1 MTTSSSSSS
10 SLSSFFSFDNPY
22 INDLGGLSHGSLFRV
37 ADSVDTSVA
46 PGTSDPK
53 EDNHDK
59 PSYYDILTF
68 QSFLYSPNLT
78 WLIMAVVVWHI
89 YPYPLLQQTQQST
102 TEEEELVVAI
112 SFSFWHFFQQ
122 RLAFNM
128 LLSFGYI
135 GFWHVTLYGLHW
147 CHRPFVP
154 NRRYK
159 LQKVLH
165 NMFYTTLGV
174 LHWTAVEVAFVYCYR
189 TGRLSYGWNAT
200 SQVTTTPI
208 PEVTTTVTASILRL
222 LFTLVL
228 AMYTPSFRDIHF
240 YVAHRLIH
248 VRWLYKYIHAV
259 HHRNIDVEPFS
270 GLAMHPVE
278 HLWYYTCYAPFLIPL
293 SDIFGIDNNLI
304 NNNLINIP
312 FLWFWMGFHTALSPA
327 AAHSG
332 WEDHFSADLLHY
344 LHHRYCDCNYAAG
357 INFDVY
363 FGTYQASI
371 KKGSNNSS
379 NWKDKQQ
386 SLQQLEDRPVLDS
399 KATLERWWKP
409 EHPEYQL
416 GILALV
422 IASLW
427 AYSHS
432 LLSALPTAALIT
444 IGPAVWALIL
454 TISTRPSSSHL
465 LLSWRKTL
473 LAPFD
478 KDPWWSL
485 LLHFGLGFVLG
496 VLPSTYLLYLV
507 LS

>member
-1 MTTSSSSSS
+1 MTTSSS
-10 SLSSFFSFDNPY
+10 SLSSFFTFDSPY
-22 INDLGGLSHGSLFRV
+22 MNDLGGLSHGSLFRV
-37 ADSVDTSVA
+37 SDSVDTSVA
-46 PGTSDPK
+46 PGTSNHK

-102 TEEEELVVAI
+102 TEEEVVVAS
-112 SFSFWHFFQQ
+112 SFSFWRFFQQ

-189 TGRLSYGWNAT
+189 TGRLSYGWNTT
-200 SQVTTTPI
+200 STTTTTTPA
-208 PEVTTTVTASILRL
+208 TTVTASILRF
-222 LFTLVL
+222 LFTLIL

-304 NNNLINIP
+304 NNLIN
-312 FLWFWMGFHTALSPA
+312 
-327 AAHSG
+327 
-332 WEDHFSADLLHY
+332 
-344 LHHRYCDCNYAAG
+344 
-357 INFDVY
+357 
-363 FGTYQASI
+363 
-371 KKGSNNSS
+371 GSNNSS

-386 SLQQLEDRPVLDS
+386 TLQQLEDRPVLDS
-399 KATLERWWKP
+399 KATLEGWWKP

-427 AYSHS
+427 AYSCS

-454 TISTRPSSSHL
+454 AIATRPSSSHL

-496 VLPSTYLLYLV
+496 LLPSTYLLYLV